1 MISLAA
7 LHFSGS
13 AFEHYLFHP
22 SHAFLIGLWR
32 TVYVSVLAQI
42 LGVAIGLVVE
52 LARRS
57 RRAGIRGAAHTY
69 VWLLRGTPLLVQLFL
84 VYDGL
89 AALGLYSFSDVSI
102 FGATFSGGIQA
113 AILTLG
119 ANEGAYMAEIV
130 RASIDSIDS
139 GQMEAAQSIGM
150 THGKAMRH
158 IVLPQAFKVMIPP
171 LGNDFNNMMKV
182 TSLLSVIGVEE
193 MFLVAQESNSVTLQ
207 TFEVFLAVAIY
218 YLALTTVWG
227 FIQSWIESK
236 LNVGNV
242 KQKLTL
248 RERLIGI
255 GGGGDALGP
264 GSLRGAR

>member
-1 MISLAA
+1 MLPLAA

-13 AFEHYLFHP
+13 AFEQYLFHP

-32 TVYVSVLAQI
+32 TVYVSVLAQV
-42 LGVAIGLVVE
+42 LGVALGLVVE

-57 RRAGIRGAAHTY
+57 RRASIRGCAHTY

-89 AALGLYSFSDVSI
+89 AALGLYSFSDISV

-119 ANEGAYMAEIV
+119 VNEGAYMAEIV
-130 RASIDSIDS
+130 RASIDSIDT
-139 GQMEAAQSIGM
+139 GQMEAAQSLGM

-158 IVLPQAFKVMIPP
+158 VVLPQAFKVMIPP

-193 MFLVAQESNSVTLQ
+193 MFLVAQETNSLTLQ

-227 FIQSWIESK
+227 FIQRWIESK
-236 LNVGNV
+236 LHVGSGGR
-242 KQKLTL
+242 KPTL
-248 RERLIGI
+248 RERLVGV
-255 GGGGDALGP
+255 GLAA

>member
-1 MISLAA
+1 MFSLAA

-13 AFEHYLFHP
+13 AFEQYLFHP

-32 TVYVSVLAQI
+32 TVYVSVLAQL
-42 LGVAIGLVVE
+42 LGVALGVIVE

-57 RRAGIRGAAHTY
+57 RRARLRGVAHTY
-69 VWLLRGTPLLVQLFL
+69 VWILRGTPLLVQLFL

-89 AALGLYSFSDVSI
+89 AALGLYSFSDISL
-102 FGATFSGGIQA
+102 FGATLSGGIQA

-119 ANEGAYMAEIV
+119 VNEGAYMAEIV
-130 RASIDSIDS
+130 RASIDSIDP
-139 GQMEAAQSIGM
+139 GQMEAAQSLGM
-150 THGKAMRH
+150 THGRAMRH
-158 IVLPQAFKVMIPP
+158 VVLPQAFKVMIPP

-193 MFLVAQESNSVTLQ
+193 MFLVAQETNSVTLQ

-227 FIQSWIESK
+227 FIQRWIESK
-236 LNVGNV
+236 LHVGNAQ
-242 KQKLTL
+242 QKLTL
-248 RERLIGI
+248 RERLVGV
-255 GGGGDALGP
+255 GGGGGVAA